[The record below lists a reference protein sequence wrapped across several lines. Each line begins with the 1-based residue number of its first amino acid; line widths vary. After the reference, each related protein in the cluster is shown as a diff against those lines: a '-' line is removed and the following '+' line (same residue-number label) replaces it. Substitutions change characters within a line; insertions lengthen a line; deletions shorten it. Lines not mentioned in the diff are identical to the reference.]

1 MEEIPGRTLGIC
13 RFVISHCIEEWPQL
27 GLTSTP
33 QVHDDNSTGATEFS
47 YPTVLQARDGW
58 GERSGGTRTEG
69 PGTVHPSQLYIFFP
83 DPRRLHPCRLHVQPS
98 VHQVQALY
106 GGMGE
111 GGLISSS
118 RLKC

>member
-58 GERSGGTRTEG
+58 GERSGGTRTEE
-69 PGTVHPSQLYIFFP
+69 PGTVPPISILHNFFQTP
-83 DPRRLHPCRLHVQPS
+83 DGFIHAAYTYNRQCIKYRRFTEAWVK
-98 VHQVQALY
+98 
-106 GGMGE
+106 GG
-111 GGLISSS
+111 
-118 RLKC
+118 